1 MNLRLASRLLAL
13 AIAVMALAPSPANAN
28 FIYVE
33 SVNGDLSNGGLN
45 PTLLVAGLG
54 LNSITGTSVTPGPG
68 ATGRDLDYFTVAIP
82 AGSLLDSFVLSNYSG
97 ANLTFFGMMAGT
109 PFTVPPTDPP
119 ATIPPRLL
127 GWVHMTPGLIGSNL
141 FPTMSSQTVPSPV
154 IGFTAPLPAGD
165 YSFWIQEAGTDA
177 ANYSLNFNVSA
188 VPELSTFA
196 LTNIALILVAAGR
209 RLQAGKFASR

>member
-13 AIAVMALAPSPANAN
+13 AIAAVALVPSPANAN

-33 SVNGDLSNGGLN
+33 SVNGDLSNDGLN

-68 ATGRDLDYFTVAIP
+68 AAGRDFDYFTVTVP
-82 AGSLLDSFVLSNYSG
+82 AGLMLDSIVLSNYFG
-97 ANLTFFGMMAGT
+97 ASLTFFGMMAGT

-119 ATIPPRLL
+119 LTIPPRLL

-141 FPTMSSQTVPSPV
+141 FPTMSSQTIPAPV

-165 YSFWIQEAGTDA
+165 YSFWIQEANADA

-188 VPELSTFA
+188 VPEPSTFA
-196 LTNIALILVAAGR
+196 LTSFVLILVAAGR

>member
-13 AIAVMALAPSPANAN
+13 AIAVMALAPSPASAN

-33 SVNGDLSNGGLN
+33 SVNGDLSNDGLN

-54 LNSITGTSVTPGPG
+54 LNSITGTSVTPAPG
-68 ATGRDLDYFTVAIP
+68 ATGRDFDYFTVTIP
-82 AGSLLDSFVLSNYSG
+82 AGSLLDSIVLSNYFG

-119 ATIPPRLL
+119 VTIPPRLL
-127 GWVHMTPGLIGSNL
+127 GWVHMTPDLIGSNL
-141 FPTMSSQTVPSPV
+141 FPTMSSQTVPAPV
-154 IGFTAPLPAGD
+154 IGFTAPVPAGD
-165 YSFWIQEAGTDA
+165 YSFWIQEAGTDP

-196 LTNIALILVAAGR
+196 LTNIVLILVAAGR